1 MCVCVCVCVCVRE
14 RELPVRDRDGLQQV
28 QEPLP
33 QPGSRCRHSTDR
45 ALRPVTEQTG
55 SQF

>member
-1 MCVCVCVCVCVRE
+1 MCVCVCVCERE

-33 QPGSRCRHSTDR
+33 QPGSWCRHSTDR